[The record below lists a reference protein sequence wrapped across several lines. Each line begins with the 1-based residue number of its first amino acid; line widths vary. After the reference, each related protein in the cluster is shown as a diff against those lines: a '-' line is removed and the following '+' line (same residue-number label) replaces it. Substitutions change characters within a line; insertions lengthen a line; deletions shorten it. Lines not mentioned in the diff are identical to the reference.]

1 MNKFLFVALIATM
14 SCAFNYTKY
23 SKDELAAV
31 NKYRAKH
38 INTTALKHNENLRK
52 DNNDY
57 VPFGNNLKIRF
68 IDTDEEVVLS
78 TLKDKVSYL
87 VSHIASWYKYNATN
101 YEDLIDSIKMNYD
114 FRRIEEYV
122 NQKYG
127 KQIVFPDKYDGDIED
142 IVNINHQLISWGNTL
157 NELLEDMTQN
167 NWVVVNK

>member
-1 MNKFLFVALIATM
+1 MKKIRKNTFETNSSSTHALVIGNA
-14 SCAFNYTKY
+14 
-23 SKDELAAV
+23 
-31 NKYRAKH
+31 
-38 INTTALKHNENLRK
+38 K

-68 IDTDEEVVLS
+68 IDTDEEVILS

-142 IVNINHQLISWGNTL
+142 IVNINHQLTSWGNTL
-157 NELLEDMTQN
+157 NEILEDMVEREDLLGYVLENGN
-167 NWVVVNK
+167 NIEFGRD